1 MRTFGINGTFATRPS
16 PTKLLLVGL
25 FLLSCLTGCATVP
38 EAKRA
43 NSSVADN
50 SAAATE
56 TSQSQADTRPIKPF
70 AVDSLYD
77 LLVADMA
84 LTRSEFDTAL
94 PIYLQQARETRDS
107 AVIELAARV
116 AGYRR
121 DHQASLEMAL
131 LWLELEP
138 ENPVAHDIAMQSHAL
153 IGDAFGALHHAH
165 WLYENLDDLEG
176 FLAVTSI
183 KLEKPQISQL
193 ISAYQKLEL
202 SSDKQPAV
210 LLASAILL
218 RDIGLLKDAEA
229 KARQFVAAQP
239 DNERGLLL
247 LAQILHQQDR
257 VKEGTVLIADALER
271 QPENRQLRLQY
282 ARFLTLTDRNK
293 AIAEF
298 ETLRQQNPMD
308 QEINFLLG
316 LLLHNQGNAE
326 RAEILFT
333 EATQQPSLRADS
345 QFHLGNIAENR
356 GDVLAATKHYAQVRF
371 GRNFLPAVSRLTIL
385 LNRQYGLIT
394 ARQNLRRLR
403 AEQPQQ
409 SVALFQIESNLLLGM
424 NKSDSALSILSD
436 GLQAFP
442 NDSQLLYA
450 RSMVAEQLD
459 NFELAEQ
466 DLRALI
472 ALDGNNATALNA
484 LGYTMILHTDR
495 LDEAHRL
502 IKRAYLLNPG
512 DPAIID
518 SMGWI
523 LFHLGQLPEALEYL
537 QKAMNL
543 LPDPEIAAHLGEVQW
558 IMGDRDTALQ
568 TWHQS
573 LQQAPE
579 HPIILETMQRLGVP
593 Q

>member
-1 MRTFGINGTFATRPS
+1 MRILGTNCIVATRSS
-16 PTKLLLVGL
+16 PASTLLAGILLVG
-25 FLLSCLTGCATVP
+25 CLTGCATVP
-38 EAKRA
+38 EAQVSA
-43 NSSVADN
+43 SSIASNSVA
-50 SAAATE
+50 TE
-56 TSQSQADTRPIKPF
+56 DKKSQADTRPVKPF
-70 AVDSLYD
+70 AVESLYD
-77 LLVADMA
+77 LLVADIA
-84 LTRSEFDTAL
+84 LTRNQFDTAL
-94 PIYLQQARETRDS
+94 PLYLQQARETRDS
-107 AVIELAARV
+107 AIIELAARV

-131 LWLELEP
+131 LLLELEP
-138 ENPVAHDIAMQSHAL
+138 ENPVAHDIAMQSYAL
-153 IGDAFGALHHAH
+153 LGDAFGALPHAH

-202 SSDKQPAV
+202 SSEKQPTV

-218 RDIGLLKDAEA
+218 RDIGLLSDAEA

-257 VKEGTVLIADALER
+257 IKDGTTLIAEALER

-282 ARFLTLTDRNK
+282 SRFLTLTDRPK

-298 ETLRQQNPMD
+298 ETLREQNPMD
-308 QEINFLLG
+308 HEINFLLA
-316 LLLHNQGNAE
+316 LLLHNQGNSE
-326 RAEILFT
+326 RAEILFA
-333 EATQQPSLRADS
+333 EAAQQPSLRADS

-385 LNRQYGLIT
+385 LNRQYGLTT
-394 ARQNLRRLR
+394 ARENLRRLR

-424 NKSDSALSILSD
+424 NKSDLALSILSD

-459 NFELAEQ
+459 NFKLAEQ

-523 LFHLGQLPEALEYL
+523 LFQLGQVPKALEYL
-537 QKAMNL
+537 QKALKL

-558 IMGDRDTALQ
+558 VMGDRDTALQ

-579 HPIILETMQRLGVP
+579 HPTILETMQRLGVP